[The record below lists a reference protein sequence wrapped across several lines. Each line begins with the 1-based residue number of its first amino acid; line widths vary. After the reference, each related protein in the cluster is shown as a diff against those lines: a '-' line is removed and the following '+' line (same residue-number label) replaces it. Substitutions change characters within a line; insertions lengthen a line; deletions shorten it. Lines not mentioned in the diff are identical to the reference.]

1 MDWCRQT
8 RACRASSTVTGLHSD
23 RPKQVVV
30 SQPSPALKG
39 HAWSALHLDSS
50 DAGRLQVYMARSGP
64 GLERLQQATWQ
75 STCPEP
81 PAVAES
87 VSPDLKQA
95 ALLVR
100 PKHPALQIR
109 NLAAGS
115 AVTAFVPLPPGCK
128 PFGLPLWS
136 PTGAHISVLYQSTS
150 KASTVQHSVLILRLA
165 DQATQRAQQ
174 EVTSGNSPTQPDSYD
189 LSALWAPS
197 APTLLIVRKTGRQ
210 QTRTCFRRS
219 KSAAVGCQ
227 VVYHDA
233 NGACEAQLHWS
244 PDSTM
249 ICYRIDPCRL
259 AVHYISTGITTLVDP
274 GCGKMLQLC
283 WSAASPS
290 SHLLC
295 CGKAE
300 GKQQKSAQ
308 AAFIT
313 SACPASAEAAFEVP
327 GDSVLGIAWAST
339 EHVAIACDT
348 NSMQAGI
355 LSLFRVTDGPALQPL
370 YTMATTGVV
379 EDLAFS
385 ADGAFLSFLDQGS
398 DWSMPGIMLSLHL
411 KPESEVVVVHTP
423 SLQVRR
429 FGSRKEGRELC
440 HSDTY
445 MTIWPL
451 GVSFHEKWPGRA
463 MLWWQGTSLQS
474 YGPGLG
480 MSQSMPG
487 PHQAMAMRDAGMFP
501 GVNMPCERLDLG

>member
-1 MDWCRQT
+1 M
-8 RACRASSTVTGLHSD
+8 A
-23 RPKQVVV
+23 
-30 SQPSPALKG
+30 QP
-39 HAWSALHLDSS
+39 
-50 DAGRLQVYMARSGP
+50 RP

-75 STCPEP
+75 STRPEP
-81 PAVAES
+81 PALAES

-100 PKHPALQIR
+100 PEHPALQIR
-109 NLAAGS
+109 KLAAGS
-115 AVTAFVPLPPGCK
+115 AVTAFVPLPAGCK

-136 PTGAHISVLYQSTS
+136 PTGMHISVLYQNPS

-165 DQATQRAQQ
+165 DQATQRAQL
-174 EVTSGNSPTQPDSYD
+174 EVAPGNSRTQPDSYD
-189 LSALWAPS
+189 LSAIWAPS
-197 APTLLIVRKTGRQ
+197 APTLLMVRKTGRQ
-210 QTRTCFRRS
+210 QTQTCFRRS

-233 NGACEAQLHWS
+233 DGACEAQLQWS

-249 ICYRIDPCRL
+249 ICYRIDPRRV
-259 AVHYISTGITTLVDP
+259 AVHYISTGITTLVHP

-300 GKQQKSAQ
+300 GRQQKSAQ

-313 SACPASAEAAFEVP
+313 AACPASAEAAFEVP
-327 GDSVLGIAWAST
+327 GESVLGVAWAIS
-339 EHVAIACDT
+339 EHVAIAGDT

-355 LSLFRVTDGPALQPL
+355 LSLFRVINGPALQPL
-370 YTMATTGVV
+370 YTMTTGDFV

-385 ADGAFLSFLDQGS
+385 ADGAFLSFLDQGRN
-398 DWSMPGIMLSLHL
+398 WSMPGIRLGLFL

-423 SLQVRR
+423 SLQVGR
-429 FGSRKEGRELC
+429 FGSHKEGRELC

-445 MTIWPL
+445 MTILPL
-451 GVSFHEKWPGRA
+451 GVDFHEKWPGRA
-463 MLWWQGTSLQS
+463 MLWWQGTSLLS

-480 MSQSMPG
+480 MSQRMPG